1 MALVKDNLMPQRT
14 INLFVPGRLCLFG
27 EHSDW
32 AGLHR
37 IINAGIVPGAAIVTG
52 IEQGIY
58 AEAEKCE
65 HFVLR
70 NEAVELNGMWVDFDC
85 SMQNKELRSIAES
98 DSYFS
103 YASGVASYIKDHYS
117 VEGVKITIKKM
128 TLPMKKG
135 LSSSAA
141 ICVLVAR
148 AFNRL
153 YSLNLNTRGEMDIAF
168 KGEQRTRSRCGR
180 LDQACAFGTVPVCMH
195 FDGDDINIERL
206 SVKGNFHWV
215 FADLNAKKNTIKI
228 LGDLN
233 KCYPFAETDKEKN
246 VHAALGELN
255 QNIIKRAAEY
265 LKNGEAAKI
274 GELMIE
280 AQNMFDS
287 MVSPACP
294 SELTAPILHSFLS
307 DEKIKSLTYGGKG
320 VGSQGDGAIQFLA
333 KDTLSQEALC
343 KYLGER
349 GLLPYKLTIKTHYQI
364 RKAII
369 PVAGFG
375 TRLYPVTRRIKKEML
390 PLIDKDGLVKP
401 AVLILMEQLI
411 EAGIEEICLVVGG
424 ENDIRMYND
433 FFINQL
439 TEEHLSKLPK
449 EMRKYENNIRTIG
462 ERISYKIQNTR
473 LGFGHAVSLCSDF
486 CAGEPFL
493 LLLGDTVYMSTKK
506 ENCMQ
511 QIIEI
516 YENLKKPLIAIHRVP
531 IEQTCHYG
539 ILSGVWQD
547 DSHQQL
553 EITDFIEKPVQSY
566 TEQNLFMSGDKGKEY
581 YAVFGQYILPYEI
594 FEVLNGIISNEQ
606 DQSSEIN
613 MTDVIRSF
621 VGKGLT
627 GVVLDGAMYDIG
639 NPNAYKE
646 TFASYAESGK

>member
-1 MALVKDNLMPQRT
+1 MPQRT

-58 AEAEKCE
+58 AEAERAE
-65 HFVLR
+65 HFVIR
-70 NEAVELNGMWVDFDC
+70 NEAPELAGMWVDFDC
-85 SMQNKELRSIAES
+85 PMQNKELRAVAES

-117 VEGVKITIKKM
+117 VEGVRIAIKKM

-141 ICVLVAR
+141 ICVLVAK

-180 LDQACAFGTVPVCMH
+180 LDQACAYGTVPVCMR
-195 FDGDDINIERL
+195 FDGDDITVERL

-215 FADLNAKKNTIKI
+215 FADLNAQKNTIKI

-233 KCYPFAETDKEKN
+233 KCYPFAETEKEKN

-255 QNIIKRAAEY
+255 QKIIKRAVEY
-265 LKNGEAAKI
+265 LKNGDASKL
-274 GELMIE
+274 GELMTE
-280 AQNMFDS
+280 AQNLFDS
-287 MVSPACP
+287 MVAPACP
-294 SELTAPILHSFLS
+294 SELTALKLHSFL
-307 DEKIKSLTYGGKG
+307 DDKKIKSLTYGGKG

-333 KDTLSQEALC
+333 KDPSSQEALC
-343 KYLGER
+343 KYLEEK
-349 GLLPYKLTIKTHYQI
+349 GLLPYKLTIKAHYQI

-369 PVAGFG
+369 PVAGYG
-375 TRLYPVTRRIKKEML
+375 TRLYPVTRREKKEML

-401 AVLILMEQLI
+401 AILILLEQLV

-424 ENDIRMYND
+424 EDDIRAYND

-439 TEEHLSKLPK
+439 PEEHLSKLPK
-449 EMRKYENNIRTIG
+449 EMRKYENLIRTIG
-462 ERISYKIQNTR
+462 ERISYKIQNIR
-473 LGFGHAVSLCSDF
+473 LGFGHAVSLCGDF
-486 CAGEPFL
+486 CAGEPVL
-493 LLLGDTVYMSTKK
+493 LILGDTVYTSTKK
-506 ENCMQ
+506 ENCTQ
-511 QIIEI
+511 QLIEM
-516 YENLKKPLIAIHRVP
+516 YEALEKPLIAIHKIPV
-531 IEQTCHYG
+531 EQTCHYG
-539 ILSGVWQD
+539 ILSGVWRD
-547 DSHQQL
+547 DSHTQL
-553 EITDFIEKPVQSY
+553 EITNFIEKPVQSY
-566 TEQNLFMSGDKGKEY
+566 AEQNLFMNGKSNEKEY
-581 YAVFGQYILPYEI
+581 YAVFGQYILPPEI

-606 DQSSEIN
+606 GQSSEID
-613 MTDVIRSF
+613 MTEAIGSF
-621 VGKGLT
+621 IGKGLT
-627 GVVLDGAMYDIG
+627 GVVLEGTMYDIG
-639 NPNAYKE
+639 NPGAYKE
-646 TFASYAESGK
+646 TFISFTESFSTPPPL

>member
-1 MALVKDNLMPQRT
+1 MSQKT

-58 AEAEKCE
+58 AEAEEHE
-65 HFVLR
+65 HFVIR
-70 NEAVELNGMWVDFDC
+70 NEAAELAGMWVNFDC
-85 SMQNKELRSIAES
+85 PMQNKELRAVAES

-117 VEGVKITIKKM
+117 VEGVRITIKKM

-180 LDQACAFGTVPVCMH
+180 LDQACAYGTVPVCMC
-195 FDGDDINIERL
+195 FDGDDINVERL

-215 FADLNAKKNTIKI
+215 FADLNAQKNTIKI

-255 QNIIKRAAEY
+255 QKIIKRAVES
-265 LKNGEAAKI
+265 LKNGETEKI
-274 GELMIE
+274 GELMTE
-280 AQNMFDS
+280 AQNLFDS
-287 MVSPACP
+287 MVAPACP

-333 KDTLSQEALC
+333 KDPSSQEELY
-343 KYLGER
+343 KYLEGR
-349 GLLPYKLTIKTHYQI
+349 GLSPYKLTITPRYQI

-369 PVAGFG
+369 PVAGYG
-375 TRLYPVTRRIKKEML
+375 TRLYPVTRRVKKEML

-401 AVLILMEQLI
+401 AILILLEQLV

-424 ENDIRMYND
+424 EDDIHAYND
-433 FFINQL
+433 FFISRL
-439 TEEHLSKLPK
+439 PEEHLSKLPK
-449 EMRKYENNIRTIG
+449 EMRKYENLIRTIG

-473 LGFGHAVSLCSDF
+473 LGFGHAVSLCGDF
-486 CAGEPFL
+486 CAGEPVL
-493 LLLGDTVYMSTKK
+493 LLLGDTVYTSNRK
-506 ENCMQ
+506 ENCTQ
-511 QIIEI
+511 QLIEM
-516 YENLKKPLIAIHRVP
+516 YETLEKPLIAIHKISV
-531 IEQTCHYG
+531 EQTCHYG
-539 ILSGVWQD
+539 ILSGVWRD
-547 DSHQQL
+547 DSHTKM
-553 EITDFIEKPVQSY
+553 EINNFIEKPVQSY
-566 TEQNLFMSGDKGKEY
+566 AEQNLFMNGKNNKKEY
-581 YAVFGQYILPYEI
+581 YAVFGQYILPPEI
-594 FEVLNGIISNEQ
+594 FEVLNNIISSGQ
-606 DQSSEIN
+606 GQASEID
-613 MTDVIRSF
+613 MTDAIRSF

-627 GVVLDGAMYDIG
+627 GIVLDGAMYDIG
-639 NPNAYKE
+639 NPGAYKE
-646 TFASYAESGK
+646 TFASYAEFNI

>member
-1 MALVKDNLMPQRT
+1 MTHKT
-14 INLFVPGRLCLFG
+14 IDLFVPGRLCLFG

-58 AEAEKCE
+58 AEVDKNE
-65 HFVLR
+65 HFVIR
-70 NEAVELNGMWVDFDC
+70 NESKELAGMWVDFDC
-85 SMQNKELRSIAES
+85 SMQNKELRAVAES

-117 VEGVKITIKKM
+117 VEGIRITIKKM

-180 LDQACAFGTVPVCMH
+180 LDQACAYGTVPVCMH
-195 FDGDDINIERL
+195 FDGDDINVERL
-206 SVKGNFHWV
+206 SVKGNFYWV

-255 QNIIKRAAEY
+255 QNIIKRAVEN
-265 LKNGEAAKI
+265 LKNGETQKL
-274 GELMIE
+274 GGLMTE
-280 AQNMFDS
+280 AQNLFDS
-287 MVSPACP
+287 MVAPACP
-294 SELTAPILHSFLS
+294 SELTAPILHSFLN

-320 VGSQGDGAIQFLA
+320 VGSQGDGAVQFLA
-333 KDTLSQEALC
+333 KDTSSQEALC

-349 GLLPYKLTIKTHYQI
+349 GLLPYKLTITPHHQI

-375 TRLYPVTRRIKKEML
+375 TRLYPITRRVKKEML

-401 AVLILMEQLI
+401 AILILLEQLV

-424 ENDIRMYND
+424 EDDIHAYNA
-433 FFINQL
+433 FFMEQL
-439 TEEHLSKLPK
+439 PEGHLSKLPK
-449 EMRKYENNIRTIG
+449 EMRKYENLIRTIG
-462 ERISYKIQNTR
+462 ERISYKVQSTR
-473 LGFGHAVSLCSDF
+473 LGFGHAVSLCGDF
-486 CAGEPFL
+486 CAGDPVL
-493 LLLGDTVYMSTKK
+493 LLLGDTVYTSAKE
-506 ENCMQ
+506 ENCTRQ
-511 QIIEI
+511 LIEI
-516 YENLKKPLIAIHRVP
+516 YETQKKPLVAIHKIPV
-531 IEQTCHYG
+531 EQTCHYG
-539 ILSGVWQD
+539 ILSGTWLD
-547 DSHQQL
+547 DSRTKM
-553 EITDFIEKPVQSY
+553 EIAKFIEKPVRSY
-566 TEQNLFMSGDKGKEY
+566 AEKNLSMPGNKDREY
-581 YAVFGQYILPYEI
+581 YAVFGQYTLPPEI
-594 FEVLNGIISNEQ
+594 FEVLNGIISSKQ
-606 DQSSEIN
+606 GQSSEVN
-613 MTDVIRSF
+613 MTDALSAFI
-621 VGKGLT
+621 GKGLT

-639 NPNAYKE
+639 NPCAYKE
-646 TFASYAESGK
+646 TFTSYDQKGPIIY

>member
-1 MALVKDNLMPQRT
+1 MTQKT

-58 AEAEKCE
+58 AEAERCE
-65 HFVLR
+65 HFVMR
-70 NEAVELNGMWVDFDC
+70 NEAVELAGMWVDFDC
-85 SMQNKELRSIAES
+85 SMQNKELRAVAES

-117 VEGVKITIKKM
+117 VEGVRITIKKM

-168 KGEQRTRSRCGR
+168 RGEQRTRSRCGR
-180 LDQACAFGTVPVCMH
+180 LDQACAFGTVPVCMN
-195 FDGDDINIERL
+195 FDGDDISVERL
-206 SVKGNFHWV
+206 SVKGDFHWV
-215 FADLNAKKNTIKI
+215 FADLNAHKNTIKI

-233 KCYPFAETDKEKN
+233 KCFPFAETEKEKN

-255 QNIIKRAAEY
+255 HNIIKKAVEY
-265 LKNGEAAKI
+265 LKNGEVEKL
-274 GELMIE
+274 GELMTE
-280 AQNMFDS
+280 AQNVFDS
-287 MVSPACP
+287 MVAPACP
-294 SELTAPILHSFLS
+294 SELTAPILHSFLD
-307 DEKIKSLTYGGKG
+307 DEKIKSLIYGGKG

-333 KDTLSQEALC
+333 KDPSSQEALC
-343 KYLGER
+343 KYLEKR
-349 GLLPYKLTIKTHYQI
+349 GLLPYKLTIKAHYQI

-369 PVAGFG
+369 PVAGYG
-375 TRLYPVTRRIKKEML
+375 TRLYPATRRIKKEML

-401 AVLILMEQLI
+401 AILILLGQLV

-424 ENDIRMYND
+424 EDDIRVYND

-439 TEEHLSKLPK
+439 PEEHLSKLSK
-449 EMRKYENNIRTIG
+449 EMRKYEDLIRTIG
-462 ERISYKIQNTR
+462 ERISYKVQTMR
-473 LGFGHAVSLCSDF
+473 LGFGHAVSLCGDF
-486 CAGEPFL
+486 CASEPVL
-493 LLLGDTVYMSTKK
+493 LLLGDTVYTSTKE
-506 ENCMQ
+506 ENCTQ
-511 QIIEI
+511 QLIEI
-516 YENLKKPLIAIHRVP
+516 YEGLKKPLVAIHKVP
-531 IEQTCHYG
+531 IEQTCNYG
-539 ILSGVWQD
+539 ILSGVWQN
-547 DSHQQL
+547 DSHTQL
-553 EITDFIEKPVQSY
+553 EITNFFEKPDQY
-566 TEQNLFMSGDKGKEY
+566 YAERYLFMGGKNNNKEY
-581 YAVFGQYILPYEI
+581 YAVFGQYILPPEI
-594 FEVLNGIISNEQ
+594 FEVLNAIISKEQ
-606 DQSSEIN
+606 DISSEIY
-613 MTDVIRSF
+613 MTDAINTF

-639 NPNAYKE
+639 NPGAYYEAIYNYHK
-646 TFASYAESGK
+646 